1 MAPPNTSIRAET
13 AAFMSDAD
21 AELDVSGYQC
31 PLPVLK
37 ASKRLSAMAPGSVL
51 RLIATD
57 PAAAIDVPHFCNER
71 HHQLISSGNDNG
83 RLIFLIRK
91 GA

>member
-1 MAPPNTSIRAET
+1 MN
-13 AAFMSDAD
+13 DAD

-51 RLIATD
+51 RLTATD
-57 PAAAIDVPHFCNER
+57 PAAAIDVPHFCNEQ
-71 HHQLISSGNDNG
+71 HHQLIESRNDNG

>member
-1 MAPPNTSIRAET
+1 MTKPDR
-13 AAFMSDAD
+13 
-21 AELDVSGYQC
+21 ELDVSGFQC

-37 ASKRLSAMAPGSVL
+37 AARALKSMPCASVL

-57 PAAAIDVPHFCNER
+57 PAAMIDVPHFCNE
-71 HHQLISSGNDNG
+71 HGHQLLGSETEAG

-91 GA
+91 KAI

>member
-1 MAPPNTSIRAET
+1 MAPPNSSFT
-13 AAFMSDAD
+13 AGVAAVMSEAD

-37 ASKRLSAMAPGSVL
+37 ASKRLSAMTPGSVL

-57 PAAAIDVPHFCNER
+57 PAAAIDVPHFCNEH
-71 HHQLISSGNDNG
+71 HHQLIASRNENG

-91 GA
+91 RP